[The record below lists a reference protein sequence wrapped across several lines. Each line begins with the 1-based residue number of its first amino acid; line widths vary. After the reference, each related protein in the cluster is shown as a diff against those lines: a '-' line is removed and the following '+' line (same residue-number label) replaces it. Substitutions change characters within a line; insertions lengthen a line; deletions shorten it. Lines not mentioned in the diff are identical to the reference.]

1 MTQKVDVSSVRRT
14 TSGIAIAGPARLR
27 QLMVKSAG
35 SGTPRIKLTDG
46 DGGENILDIT
56 FTTDDVHSVNIPGNG
71 IRFEND
77 VYVQNKAN
85 ISAMA
90 FFRS

>member
-1 MTQKVDVSSVRRT
+1 MFQRYVE
-14 TSGIAIAGPARLR
+14 PQARLR

-46 DGGENILDIT
+46 DGGEELLDIT
-56 FTTDDVHSVNIPGNG
+56 FTNDDVHSVNIPGNG
-71 IRFEND
+71 IRFKEG

-85 ISAMA
+85 ITSMA
-90 FFRS
+90 FFWS